1 MKRIQ
6 SFCCRRFAVLAGLF
20 VLSTALAVPPPAG
33 VAPVAPPPNGF
44 DIDGNLLAN
53 TPSAN
58 IGDWVANT
66 NLAPGTGGGVLNL
79 AGSPIDTNRT
89 FHIVDP
95 YNDTSNDRI
104 FAGGNK
110 WLDNPNAWG
119 WTGGKPSSKTDMNN
133 ALLHVTTDTNGHVWA
148 VLAADR
154 FSTSGDSYI
163 DFELLQ
169 NPLTRNAN
177 GSFTSAGP
185 HGGRTTNDILLS
197 LAFTGGGKVADF
209 FAWRWL
215 ANGSG
220 GYTYV
225 DVTGMLPAG
234 RVFVALNSNTIAAP
248 YNAFGGASYSANAFA
263 EAAIDLTA
271 LIGGFDPCES
281 VGFKTIMIK
290 TKASSSSS
298 ASIEDFID
306 PIAYNL
312 TIGPGANAGPDQV
325 RCSEGAE
332 TSFPLAGLAAS
343 GALPIASNVWSVVSG
358 STTIDNPFALSTTAR
373 VTSGSATLR
382 LTVYQAN
389 GCTKSD
395 DVGLAVQSQ
404 PACVI
409 TGPTT
414 ICPRTTNTFTAPAG
428 MNTYAWSMSG
438 NGFISGP
445 TNQSTVTVIAGPNC
459 GQSYSVALVTRSNV
473 CTVSCATEVQVTDA
487 TPPLLTCPPDR
498 VLDCPADTATN
509 AMGVATAT
517 DSCSRA
523 VVTYNDAVTSG
534 CGVSKTIARTWTATD
549 ECGNAVSC
557 TQNIT
562 VRDITPPTI
571 TCPPN
576 VTLECPANISPA
588 ANGTA
593 TASDS
598 CSAVTV
604 TFSDSVAPVCGNARI
619 ITRTWRATDA
629 CGNAAT
635 CAQTLTVRDTTAP
648 VITCP
653 ANVTIECGSSTAPNS
668 TGTATATDTC
678 GSATVTYS
686 DTSVPICGNSRIITR
701 TWRATDACTNQSTCV
716 QSITVLDRTPPTI
729 GLRVVCTYS
738 QGGWSGGGTPA
749 ALLVQHYTTV
759 FPQGVMLGA
768 YNPGNGN
775 GAPNGLFWQPNAAGL
790 NALQSAFSIGGG
802 SSGAITQDAVNPAT
816 TYGAAGLGRQTLALT
831 MNISF
836 NEAGYLG
843 AGPNNFGSI
852 VYTKPGDS
860 LSGKTVREILA
871 VANQALAGLGLPA
884 GHDFSSLTS
893 LINELNISF
902 HDCVTSSFA
911 KSNLSLPG
919 LLVNCASQIPAADS
933 GLVTY
938 SDACNSVTLTSLP
951 EAITNQICPNK
962 LTILRTWIATDACS
976 NSASASMLVI
986 VNDEKPPTI
995 SCPANVTVDY
1005 PASVDPSATGT
1016 ATAADNC
1023 GAVNVNFA
1031 DSTVPGA
1038 GNARTITRTWTALDA
1053 CNNTT
1058 NCIQVITV
1066 RDTTPPLNRLTISAN
1081 GPTGVLLR
1089 WPPNAVDYRLECAAV
1104 SEARR
1109 WYPVPVT
1116 PVITNG
1122 ECRVYL
1128 TKPGHCQFFRLAN
1141 TPPYLE
1147 GAKLS
1152 GGNLR
1157 LTWPTVPSGFVL
1169 EASDAMAAGSWTPVA
1184 ITPGV
1189 SNALNH
1195 VTVPALG
1202 NKKFYRLRK

>member
-1 MKRIQ
+1 MKRSQ
-6 SFCCRRFAVLAGLF
+6 SFFCRRFVIVAGLF
-20 VLSTALAVPPPAG
+20 VLSTLFAVPPPAG
-33 VAPVAPPPNGF
+33 IAPVAPPPNGF

-53 TPSAN
+53 TPTVN

-66 NLAPGTGGGVLNL
+66 NLAPGSGGGVLSIS
-79 AGSPIDTNRT
+79 GVPIDTNRT
-89 FHIVDP
+89 LHIVDP

-110 WLDNPNAWG
+110 WLDNPNMWG
-119 WTGGKPSSKTDMNN
+119 WTSGKPSSKTDMNN
-133 ALLHVTTDTNGHVWA
+133 ALLHISTDTNGHVWV

-177 GSFTSAGP
+177 GSFTSTGP
-185 HGGRTTNDILLS
+185 HGGRTTNDLLLS

-209 FAWRWL
+209 FASRWL

-225 DVTGMLPAG
+225 DVTSMLPVG
-234 RVFVALNSNTIAAP
+234 RVFVALNNNTVATP
-248 YNAFGGASYSANAFA
+248 YNAFGGVTYEASAFA

-290 TKASSSSS
+290 TKASASSS

-325 RCSEGAE
+325 RCNEGVE
-332 TSFPLAGLAAS
+332 TAFLLAGATSS
-343 GALPIASNVWSVVSG
+343 GALPIASNVWTVVNG
-358 STTIDNPFALSTTAR
+358 SATIDNPLALNTTAR
-373 VTSGSATLR
+373 VIGGSATLR
-382 LTVYQAN
+382 LTVYQVN

-395 DVGLAVQSQ
+395 DVLLTAQSV
-404 PACVI
+404 PVCAI
-409 TGPTT
+409 AGPTT
-414 ICPRTTNTFTAPAG
+414 ICPRTTNIFAAPAS
-428 MNTYAWSMSG
+428 MSQYAWAISG
-438 NGFISGP
+438 NGFIAGA
-445 TNQSTVTVIAGPNC
+445 TNQATVTVVAGVNC
-459 GQSYSVALVTRSNV
+459 GQSYTLSLITRSNV
-473 CTVSCATEVQVTDA
+473 CTVNCATEVQVTDA
-487 TPPLLTCPPDR
+487 TPPVLVCPPDR
-498 VLDCPADTATN
+498 VLDCPADTTTN
-509 AMGVATAT
+509 ATGVATAS
-517 DSCSRA
+517 DACSR
-523 VVTYNDAVTSG
+523 VTLTYNDSVTSG

-557 TQNIT
+557 TQTIT

-588 ANGTA
+588 TNGTA
-593 TASDS
+593 TASDG

-604 TFSDSVAPVCGNARI
+604 TFSDSVATICGSSRVI
-619 ITRTWRATDA
+619 SRTWRAVDA
-629 CGNAAT
+629 CGNAST
-635 CAQTLTVRDTTAP
+635 CVQTLTVRDTIPP

-653 ANVTIECGSSTAPNS
+653 ANITIECGASTTPSS

-678 GSATVTYS
+678 GSATVAYTDS
-686 DTSVPICGNSRIITR
+686 SVPICGNSKIITR
-701 TWRATDACTNQSTCV
+701 TWRATDACNNQATC
-716 QSITVLDRTPPTI
+716 QQTITVLDRTPPTI

-749 ALLVQHYTTV
+749 ALLAQYYTTV
-759 FPQGVMLGA
+759 FPQGVMLGV
-768 YNPGNGN
+768 YNPTNGN
-775 GAPNGLFWQPNAAGL
+775 AAPNGLSWQPNAAGL
-790 NALQSAFSIGGG
+790 NALQSAFSVGGG
-802 SSGAITQDAVNPAT
+802 SSGAITQDALNSAT

-831 MNISF
+831 MNIAF
-836 NEAGYLG
+836 NEAGYIG
-843 AGPNNFGSI
+843 AGPSNFGTI

-860 LSGKTVREILA
+860 LSGKTVKEILA
-871 VANQALAGLGLPA
+871 VANRALAGLGLPV

-911 KSNLSLPG
+911 NNYLSLPG
-919 LLVNCASQIPAADS
+919 LLVSCASQIPVVGS

-938 SDACNSVTLTSLP
+938 SDACSSVTLTSLP
-951 EAITNQICPNK
+951 EVITNQICANQFS
-962 LTILRTWIATDACS
+962 ILRTWVATDACS

-986 VNDEKPPTI
+986 VNDQKAPII

-1005 PASVDPSATGT
+1005 PASVDPAATGNAI
-1016 ATAADNC
+1016 ATDNC
-1023 GAVNVNFA
+1023 GAVSVSYG
-1031 DSTVPGA
+1031 DSIVPGA
-1038 GNARTITRTWTALDA
+1038 GNARTIIRTWMATDV

-1058 NCIQVITV
+1058 NCVQTITV
-1066 RDTTPPLNRLTISAN
+1066 RDLTPPLNRLVISAN
-1081 GPTGVLLR
+1081 GLTGILLR
-1089 WPPNAVDYRLECAAV
+1089 WPTNAVDYRLEC
-1104 SEARR
+1104 S
-1109 WYPVPVT
+1109 VT
-1116 PVITNG
+1116 PDAKRWHVVPFTPIITNG

-1128 TKPGHCQFFRLAN
+1128 SKTAHCQLFRLAN

-1147 GAKLS
+1147 GMKLT

-1157 LTWPTVPSGFVL
+1157 LTWPTAPGGFAL
-1169 EASDAMAAGSWTPVA
+1169 EGSDTMASGSWSPVA
-1184 ITPGV
+1184 IAPGV

-1195 VTVPALG
+1195 VTVPASG
-1202 NKKFYRLRK
+1202 IKKFYRLKK